1 MFRPPWYFKKIFYQ
15 IIDIGYFSL
24 PVVGLTTFF
33 SGMVLAL
40 QTYNGFSE
48 FNNETTPTLPRYKKV
63 LHCGSTI
70 FGQTRLI
77 TNIILYAYFTDFGCA
92 DSIVLDPCYQNRR
105 DVSL

>member
-1 MFRPPWYFKKIFYQ
+1 MNQHLWFY
-15 IIDIGYFSL
+15 ISSCLNILCEIYD
-24 PVVGLTTFF
+24 V
-33 SGMVLAL
+33 
-40 QTYNGFSE
+40 E

-92 DSIVLDPCYQNRR
+92 DSIVLNPCYQNRR